1 MTTAARHS
9 RETVVR
15 AAGKLFARRGYHG
28 TSMQDLGDELGLLKS
43 SIYSHVSSK
52 EDLLLEVVKR
62 AERLFNDSARQ
73 ALRTTSGQAAR
84 LRALISG
91 HIRVIL
97 DHRDEASTFLHE
109 ARALDE
115 RYREAV
121 TAARDGYEHTFRRV
135 IAAGVESGEFD
146 RRVDPVT
153 AGIFI
158 LSMLNAVGRWYKPD
172 GRLGR
177 DELAQEMWDFV
188 SSGLVPSR
196 GEEHPG
202 GPLRRRT
209 SPGGTSSSP
218 TSSPT
223 TTRR

>member
-1 MTTAARHS
+1 MTAAARHS

-28 TSMQDLGDELGLLKS
+28 TSMQDLGEELGLLKS

-52 EDLLLEVVKR
+52 EDLLLEVVRR
-62 AERLFNDSARQ
+62 AELLFNESARQ
-73 ALRTTSGQAAR
+73 AIRTTSGEASR
-84 LRALISG
+84 LRALIAG

-121 TAARDGYEHTFRRV
+121 TAARDGYERIFRRV
-135 IAAGVESGEFD
+135 IAAGVDSGEFD

-158 LSMLNAVGRWYKPD
+158 LSMLNAVGRWYRPE
-172 GRLGR
+172 GRLGP
-177 DELAQEMWDFV
+177 DELAREMWDFI
-188 SSGLVPSR
+188 SSGLDPSR
-196 GEEHPG
+196 GGKRPG
-202 GPLRRRT
+202 GA
-209 SPGGTSSSP
+209 SQA
-218 TSSPT
+218 
-223 TTRR
+223 